1 MPRFELDIDPCDH
14 VTADAIGQPG
24 QRVFFLQ
31 ARQGNQTYTVL
42 IEKIQLQSLASG
54 IEQFLAE
61 VLRQH
66 PELEDVPGDYIEEE
80 MHIRPPLD
88 PLFRAG
94 ELGLGYD
101 AEHDRVLLFVRE
113 ILLEDQD
120 VDEAAVLRI
129 WCTRRQLRKLAR
141 WGAEVVSRGRPICP
155 QCGEP
160 IDPEG
165 HFCVKKNGHKR

>member
-14 VTADAIGQPG
+14 LTADAIGQPG

-31 ARQGNQTYTVL
+31 ARQEKKVYTVL

-61 VLRQH
+61 VIRQH
-66 PELEDVPGDYIEEE
+66 PDLEDVPGDYIEEE
-80 MHIRPPLD
+80 MHIHPPLD

-101 AEHDRVLLFVRE
+101 AERDRVLLFVRE
-113 ILLEDQD
+113 IYAEEQEAE
-120 VDEAAVLRI
+120 EAAILRI
-129 WCTRRQLRKLAR
+129 WCTRHQLRKLAR
-141 WGAEVVSRGRPICP
+141 WGAEVVSRGRPLCP

-160 IDPEG
+160 MDPEG
-165 HFCVKKNGHKR
+165 HFCVRKNGHKH

>member
-1 MPRFELDIDPCDH
+1 MPRLELNIDPCDH

-31 ARQGNQTYTVL
+31 AWKGKETYTVL
-42 IEKIQLQSLASG
+42 IEKVQLQSLSSG
-54 IEQFLAE
+54 IEQFLAQ
-61 VLRQH
+61 VIRQY
-66 PELEDVPGDYIEEE
+66 PELEDVPGDYVEEE
-80 MHIRPPLD
+80 MHVRPPLN

-113 ILLEDQD
+113 ILIEGQD
-120 VDEAAVLRI
+120 PQEASVLRI

-160 IDPEG
+160 MEPEG